1 MSRTRALIVVAL
13 IAVFVVAGGVLIYVN
28 GHKGGE
34 NVTFDLSVTGARA
47 MKVDSPSGIDP
58 EKLQAH
64 QNDTISINL
73 KSDQD
78 GEVHL
83 HDYDIAFATRA
94 GQTVSK
100 TFQADKTCTC
110 EIEWEST
117 STHLGT
123 LTVSP

>member
-1 MSRTRALIVVAL
+1 VSRARALIVVAL
-13 IAVFVVAGGVLIYVN
+13 IVVFVLAGGVLIYAN
-28 GHKGGE
+28 GHTGGQ
-34 NVTFDLSVTGARA
+34 NVTFDLSVTGAKA
-47 MKVDSPSGIDP
+47 MKVDSPSGVDP
-58 EKLQAH
+58 EELRAH
-64 QNDTISINL
+64 QNDTITINI

-83 HDYDIAFATRA
+83 HEYDIAFDTRA
-94 GQTVSK
+94 GQTVSH
-100 TFQADKTCTC
+100 TFKADKTCTC

>member
-13 IAVFVVAGGVLIYVN
+13 IVVFVVAGGVLIYVN
-28 GHKGGE
+28 GHKGGQ
-34 NVTFDLSVTGARA
+34 NVTFNWTVTGAKTMTSDR
-47 MKVDSPSGIDP
+47 P
-58 EKLQAH
+58 LQAH
-64 QNDTISINL
+64 QNDNITINI

-83 HDYDIAFATRA
+83 HEYDIAFDTKA
-94 GQTVSK
+94 GQTVSH
-100 TFQADKTCTC
+100 TFKADKTCTC

>member
-1 MSRTRALIVVAL
+1 VSRARVLIVVAL
-13 IAVFVVAGGVLIYVN
+13 VAVFVVAGGVLIYVN
-28 GHKGGE
+28 GHKGGQSL
-34 NVTFDLSVTGARA
+34 TFDLSVTGASA
-47 MKVDSPSGIDP
+47 MKVDSPSGLGP

-64 QNDTISINL
+64 QNDTITINI

-78 GEVHL
+78 GEIHL
-83 HDYDIAFATRA
+83 HDYDIAFDARA

-100 TFQADKTCTC
+100 TFKADKTCTC